1 MNWKK
6 WLLGL
11 AAFAVIAEAHD
22 FLCNDKPS
30 KEKKVSNESSD
41 REPTIEPKV
50 NPLDTSLSYSTYL
63 VDYLPDIF
71 DSEQELREYVKDYA
85 EFCDDFYSSLDS
97 KFEMM
102 AKMAGVV
109 SSAEEKSTDAIDG
122 GKKIFNAL
130 GTLGSGLGTMASTVW
145 DAKGVVGLDS
155 DRKELAKKYSENVMD
170 TVLAVEQYLNNY
182 AFYSYV
188 EFLSAESEKIKSYNS
203 VWSQPSSF
211 TAEYFGELGFERS
224 RDLLMAFREDAARI
238 RKILIYN
245 QMKGVESPHLQPELE
260 KLQSFWSSDDTAFET
275 DAKLFNQVSSS
286 VARLKA
292 DLLQK
297 QKALDQKQALWNE
310 DAVKETRD
318 YIGRFND
325 VVEQDIDRLNVYDLS
340 DTDWSFF
347 HE

>member
-1 MNWKK
+1 
-6 WLLGL
+6 
-11 AAFAVIAEAHD
+11 
-22 FLCNDKPS
+22 
-30 KEKKVSNESSD
+30 
-41 REPTIEPKV
+41 
-50 NPLDTSLSYSTYL
+50 
-63 VDYLPDIF
+63 
-71 DSEQELREYVKDYA
+71 
-85 EFCDDFYSSLDS
+85 
-97 KFEMM
+97 
-102 AKMAGVV
+102 
-109 SSAEEKSTDAIDG
+109 
-122 GKKIFNAL
+122 
-130 GTLGSGLGTMASTVW
+130 
-145 DAKGVVGLDS
+145 
-155 DRKELAKKYSENVMD
+155 
-170 TVLAVEQYLNNY
+170 
-182 AFYSYV
+182 
-188 EFLSAESEKIKSYNS
+188 
-203 VWSQPSSF
+203 
-211 TAEYFGELGFERS
+211 
-224 RDLLMAFREDAARI
+224 MAFREDAARI